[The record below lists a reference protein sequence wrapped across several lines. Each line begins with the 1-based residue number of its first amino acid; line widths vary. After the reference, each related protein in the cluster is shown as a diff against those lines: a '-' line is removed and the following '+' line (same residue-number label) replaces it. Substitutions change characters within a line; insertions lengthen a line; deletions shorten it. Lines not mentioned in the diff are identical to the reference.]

1 VTLQAVDSNSEVHD
15 FLDYLFEG
23 LEGWVYV
30 PTKDTNGSFVQQY
43 YQWPAQRDEAVT
55 FIKEASGEK
64 EVYVAP
70 AIFSKPSG
78 QKADFKATNV
88 IWVDFDGNAPTE
100 ATGINSPSLIIQSS
114 GTGHEHWYWRLTEP
128 LSSVEAVE
136 SHTKW
141 LAYEFDGDFGCWNA
155 NRVLRPPATRNHKRD
170 KETFVKEQTSTSY
183 SASSFPTTDITSVDD
198 AEDPSS
204 VIPDVADVIL
214 RYAWPKD
221 AISLYRTQ
229 APGDRS
235 NALMA
240 LGYHCAE
247 MGMGDAEIYSVVR
260 NADDRWGKFKGR
272 TDRHRRLLD
281 LVARVRI
288 KHPENEVVE
297 DVYPVYGLRSLLE
310 TEIEL
315 EWVVPGLLEAN
326 GYLLLVGPSGV
337 GKTQWSLRWA
347 MNLAMGRNF
356 LGFQIGDP
364 QRILF
369 VSCEMNHAG
378 IKYFIEIMAKDFSD
392 EELATLEENLMVAPI
407 GEPLLL
413 DTPDGQSILTGL
425 LEYHQ
430 PDGLF
435 FDSMG
440 SATSGDLSQEGP
452 VKQIMGYNDHLRN
465 KYGIWTWY
473 IHHQRKAQGDNKKP
487 NKLSDVYGNQYLVNR
502 ATSVVLLW
510 PAKDRIEV
518 TDLKIRLAPQ
528 TEPWEI
534 QRLNNLDFVKLETVK
549 IVPKTLTYSPSPGVP
564 VDLSE
569 FEKPNEKVVPDVP
582 PETNNLQGMM

>member
-1 VTLQAVDSNSEVHD
+1 
-15 FLDYLFEG
+15 
-23 LEGWVYV
+23 
-30 PTKDTNGSFVQQY
+30 
-43 YQWPAQRDEAVT
+43 
-55 FIKEASGEK
+55 
-64 EVYVAP
+64 
-70 AIFSKPSG
+70 
-78 QKADFKATNV
+78 
-88 IWVDFDGNAPTE
+88 
-100 ATGINSPSLIIQSS
+100 
-114 GTGHEHWYWRLTEP
+114 
-128 LSSVEAVE
+128 
-136 SHTKW
+136 
-141 LAYEFDGDFGCWNA
+141 
-155 NRVLRPPATRNHKRD
+155 
-170 KETFVKEQTSTSY
+170 
-183 SASSFPTTDITSVDD
+183 
-198 AEDPSS
+198 
-204 VIPDVADVIL
+204 
-214 RYAWPKD
+214 
-221 AISLYRTQ
+221 
-229 APGDRS
+229 
-235 NALMA
+235 
-240 LGYHCAE
+240 
-247 MGMGDAEIYSVVR
+247 
-260 NADDRWGKFKGR
+260 
-272 TDRHRRLLD
+272 
-281 LVARVRI
+281 
-288 KHPENEVVE
+288 
-297 DVYPVYGLRSLLE
+297 
-310 TEIEL
+310 
-315 EWVVPGLLEAN
+315 
-326 GYLLLVGPSGV
+326 
-337 GKTQWSLRWA
+337 
-347 MNLAMGRNF
+347 
-356 LGFQIGDP
+356 
-364 QRILF
+364 
-369 VSCEMNHAG
+369 MNHAG